1 VTTIA
6 YIGSVIE
13 NKIYCENEDPN
24 KILMQGISRL
34 DGELRWER
42 AGFGVKV
49 GKLLDILVTVHVSK
63 HKSMKLYMMIAAPF
77 QKEEG

>member
-1 VTTIA
+1 V
-6 YIGSVIE
+6 
-13 NKIYCENEDPN
+13 
-24 KILMQGISRL
+24 
-34 DGELRWER
+34 GEGWIW
-42 AGFGVKV
+42 VKV